1 MRSRSWLKVDA
12 FLRPRMET
20 TILSETGVAD
30 LRFSLVPDAYMQLT
44 PGMVVNVRAVIP
56 VTKTSGFPGT
66 LDDPAIDR
74 VLLHQAVRLPLGP
87 WSRWVTG
94 LTQVSIGR
102 FSQEEVGIADETAL
116 TLLDGVLFAGGTLAG
131 LGSSYTA
138 LEHWVALANG
148 RVRYPPWDLTLSV
161 TAGRFLDQ
169 DQGVAVDLSRFFGN
183 TEIGVFLRHSENGSV
198 GGLRFSV
205 PLTLPKELPPW
216 RFRPRLPDVY
226 SYAQNTTVFTD
237 MNVIRNDIG
246 RTLSTDHTIERV
258 YWNRDRLYPAYIQQH
273 VDTLK
278 QAVRRWIDETS

>member
-1 MRSRSWLKVDA
+1 
-12 FLRPRMET
+12 
-20 TILSETGVAD
+20 
-30 LRFSLVPDAYMQLT
+30 
-44 PGMVVNVRAVIP
+44 
-56 VTKTSGFPGT
+56 
-66 LDDPAIDR
+66 
-74 VLLHQAVRLPLGP
+74 
-87 WSRWVTG
+87 
-94 LTQVSIGR
+94 
-102 FSQEEVGIADETAL
+102 
-116 TLLDGVLFAGGTLAG
+116 
-131 LGSSYTA
+131 
-138 LEHWVALANG
+138 VALANG